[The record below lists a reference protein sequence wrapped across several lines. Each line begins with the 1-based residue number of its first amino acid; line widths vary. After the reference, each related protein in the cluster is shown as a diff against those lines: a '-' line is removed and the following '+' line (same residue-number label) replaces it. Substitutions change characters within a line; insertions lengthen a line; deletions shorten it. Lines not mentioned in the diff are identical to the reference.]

1 MEKKNLRKLVK
12 TLVASQQMP
21 RAYLGL
27 ISKKLIDRTL
37 AKYSKLFGGV
47 SPDIFSACL
56 LSHEVVNYC
65 IIDYPFIIPG
75 STAESTSGK
84 SAEGS
89 HKGSLRENDH
99 IKPFKNLIWDIS
111 IPEIYSVS
119 SVWGFSMLEAC
130 KKLPTDYTLNFPRLY
145 IKSILRTPEFYN
157 EILFSAKIY
166 FKGNFNLISIF
177 YIFDGLFKEMYFFL
191 KKITKKIF
199 TINQATAH
207 LITYSGITNPDDCIN
222 ALNKHLSSNKINL
235 DLSDV

>member
-1 MEKKNLRKLVK
+1 MLNGKKELKKACQNFGGGP
-12 TLVASQQMP
+12 QQMP

-191 KKITKKIF
+191 KKQKNI
-199 TINQATAH
+199 
-207 LITYSGITNPDDCIN
+207 YY
-222 ALNKHLSSNKINL
+222 
-235 DLSDV
+235 